1 MTCVLKDGKQTY
13 WNKSYFL
20 LENLSVFSMVLDSYI
35 VWCPQRGIWFCFS
48 IKILLVTAGNAV
60 GYISTFFLIILRKY
74 FL

>member
-1 MTCVLKDGKQTY
+1 MGGY
-13 WNKSYFL
+13 A
-20 LENLSVFSMVLDSYI
+20 ENNAGGGGNQYKELGPEGPITGMDSL
-35 VWCPQRGIWFCFS
+35 WQGPGMGLFGFCFS